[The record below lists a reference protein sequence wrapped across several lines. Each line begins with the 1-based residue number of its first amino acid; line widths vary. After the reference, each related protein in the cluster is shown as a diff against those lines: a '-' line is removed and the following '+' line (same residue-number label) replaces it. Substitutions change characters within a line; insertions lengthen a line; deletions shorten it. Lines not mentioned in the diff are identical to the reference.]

1 MAAKAVQISLEE
13 TLLERIDTDPET
25 RERGRS
31 AFIRSAV
38 RCYLR
43 EKEREANDQRLRD
56 AYQGR
61 ADELAAEIVD
71 LLDDQAWPA
80 D

>member
-61 ADELAAEIVD
+61 ADELAAEIAD
-71 LLDDQAWPA
+71 LLDGQAWPA